1 MTVGLML
8 MNPVIASL
16 KINPKILI
24 AIGSTVAIVGAILS
38 TQMKT
43 FEAFLITYACIVGL
57 GIGFCYFP
65 PL

>member
-16 KINPKILI
+16 KVNPKILI
-24 AIGSTVAIVGAILS
+24 GLGSSVAIIGAFLS

-43 FEAFLITYACIVGL
+43 FETFLITYACIVGI

>member
-1 MTVGLML
+1 

-16 KINPKILI
+16 KVNPKILI
-24 AIGSTVAIVGAILS
+24 GLGSSVAIIGAFLS

-43 FEAFLITYACIVGL
+43 FETFLITYACIVGI